1 MQIPTE
7 WIKEFCGLNTTD
19 DQMANQLTMAGVEC
33 ELLSTSNQEILDLSL
48 TPNRADCFSVLGICR
63 ELSVLNNLTIKTY
76 NKDNLAVHHQDKI
89 NIEIIKDKIREE
101 IKNGTFESFYKKN
114 ISNRESTCIE
124 KTMPTIINNL
134 FKKFCFI
141 NN

>member
-48 TPNRADCFSVLGICR
+48 TPNRADCFSFLGICR
-63 ELSVLNNLTIKTY
+63 
-76 NKDNLAVHHQDKI
+76 
-89 NIEIIKDKIREE
+89 
-101 IKNGTFESFYKKN
+101 
-114 ISNRESTCIE
+114 
-124 KTMPTIINNL
+124 
-134 FKKFCFI
+134 
-141 NN
+141 